1 MLQSSD
7 NDDSSAAE
15 AFLNQLTA
23 AVHESQTGLELMTT
37 QVSSLQQELHS
48 LNAARS
54 SNNTNN
60 NQASGNQFRP
70 PNPPMYQS
78 NDIQQAFN
86 QVPLMPPV
94 GNPQNPI
101 PHSSY
106 HVPYQPFN
114 NNMNNYPPQ
123 SFLNHP
129 NQGNHGN
136 HQNNRRPRPNPSN
149 NRGSYRNANHQSNYN
164 NSNNWNQPSNQFQH
178 GSTNFNNGG
187 NNRVNHYCWTHGRG
201 GHPSS
206 QCRTPSNGH
215 QLQSTFSNRMN
226 GSNDGCWN

>member
-1 MLQSSD
+1 MCMMCTLPSTSYSNFFREASKENKEFAPTTTSQAGYSNMVNDITAGVANMLQSSD

-23 AVHESQTGLELMTT
+23 AVHESQAGLELMTT

-114 NNMNNYPPQ
+114 NNMNN
-123 SFLNHP
+123 
-129 NQGNHGN
+129 
-136 HQNNRRPRPNPSN
+136 
-149 NRGSYRNANHQSNYN
+149 
-164 NSNNWNQPSNQFQH
+164 
-178 GSTNFNNGG
+178 
-187 NNRVNHYCWTHGRG
+187 
-201 GHPSS
+201 
-206 QCRTPSNGH
+206 
-215 QLQSTFSNRMN
+215 
-226 GSNDGCWN
+226 